1 MIEDVKKERRSQEEM
16 DKIRELAEDSFIR
29 LGMNGRQISKLH
41 DVSEQTISGWRRD
54 GNWDDR
60 RDTAKLTPVAIKELL
75 LEEARKE
82 IAGEKSALNFD
93 RISKIMSA
101 IDRVDKTVNSR
112 VVMAVLQQL
121 DNFTADIDP
130 EHAIKATGY
139 HKQFLQHIIRTES
152 KA

>member
-1 MIEDVKKERRSQEEM
+1 MAEEISKQRRTQEEM

-29 LGMNGRQISKLH
+29 LGMNGRQIAKLH
-41 DVSEQTISGWRRD
+41 DVSEQAVSAWRRE

-75 LEEARKE
+75 MEEARKE
-82 IAGEKSALNFD
+82 IAGEKSELNFD
-93 RISKIMSA
+93 RISKIMAA

-130 EHAIKATGY
+130 EHAIKSTTY
-139 HKQFLQHIIRTES
+139 HKMFLQHIIRSES